1 MSGKT
6 YDARIKHKR
15 DTSANWT
22 NANPVL
28 LSGEIV
34 VVDTENGVR
43 TKTGDGSK
51 KYSQLPFDDE
61 ALRSLISGRV
71 PLSQGTTA
79 SGKILSVGTDGN
91 VRVRTLKCESG
102 IDATIN
108 DNQITISH
116 ASSGATA
123 GTYGSTS
130 NQTPA
135 FGEAINI
142 PALSIT
148 TAGHITSIGT
158 YTAKIPN
165 TTATTSAPGLMSAS
179 DKSKLDGIDEGAKN
193 ITVDS
198 ALSSL
203 STNPVQNKAVSAAIE
218 DIVDD
223 LGRNYL
229 NNGGG
234 VMGGELSFSSNGKIV
249 LGSSLYGNSLP
260 SSGTVGRIFFKKV

>member
-34 VVDTENGVR
+34 VVDTGNGVR

-51 KYSQLPFDDE
+51 RYSQLPFDDE
-61 ALRSLISGRV
+61 ALRSLISGKV
-71 PLSQGTTA
+71 SLSQGTTA

-91 VRVRTLKCESG
+91 VRVRALKCESG
-102 IDATIN
+102 IDVNIN
-108 DNQITISH
+108 DSQITISH

-130 NQTPA
+130 NQIPSFGETINVPA
-135 FGEAINI
+135 F
-142 PALSIT
+142 SIT
-148 TAGHITSIGT
+148 TAGHVTSAGT

-179 DKSKLDGIDEGAKN
+179 DKSKLDGIDDGAKN
-193 ITVDS
+193 ITVDD
-198 ALSSL
+198 ALSSS
-203 STNPVQNKAVSAAIE
+203 STNPVQNKAVNTAINSR
-218 DIVDD
+218 
-223 LGRNYL
+223 LPTA
-229 NNGGG
+229 GGTMTG
-234 VMGGELSFSSNGKIV
+234 TITFGSNGKMV
-249 LGSSLYGNSLP
+249 LGSSLYGTSLP
-260 SSGTVGRIFFKKV
+260 SSGTAGQIFFKKA